1 MSSGIKIMLGVVL
14 SVLVVIGLTVGYV
27 ISAKFEASK
36 YENGIEAIYT
46 DMQNVYANSI
56 VQTLKAKAEV
66 VGQYKGDLLEV
77 VKANMERYKNDQ
89 NLMFKAINEQAGLNI
104 DSSMYKD
111 LQKSIEIGYTKF
123 ENSQRDKIDRVRV
136 YKNFLDG
143 SVKGSIAK
151 ILGYPS
157 DKAKEIMEKLISNKD
172 AKKTFSTGEMEDLD
186 LFNKKTPKQ

>member
-1 MSSGIKIMLGVVL
+1 MSTGVKVMLGCFLGFLVL
-14 SVLVVIGLTVGYV
+14 FGSIFGYG
-27 ISAKFEASK
+27 ISAKFEAAK

-56 VQTLKAKAEV
+56 VQTLKSKADV

-89 NLMFKAINEQAGLNI
+89 NLVFKAIKEQAGLNI
-104 DSSMYKD
+104 DASMYKD
-111 LQKSIEIGYTKF
+111 LQKSIDIGYTKF

-151 ILGYPS
+151 LLGYPS

-172 AKKTFSTGEMEDLD
+172 AKKTFATGEMEDLD